1 MEEDLDMSE
10 NREKTIVRTS
20 VVGILTNVLLA
31 AFKAAVG
38 FASSSVA
45 VVMDAVNN
53 LSDALSSVIT
63 IIGTKLASK
72 APDKKHPL
80 GYGRIEYLST
90 MVIGLIVLYAGVT
103 SLIESVKKIVE
114 PVTPDYSATALIII
128 TVAVVAK
135 VLLGL
140 FVKKKGEQVDS
151 DSLVASGR
159 DSLNDSIISFST
171 LVAAGIYL
179 FFNVSLEAWLGA
191 AISIVVIK
199 SGFDILRD
207 TVSDLLGERIDKET
221 AQAVK
226 DTICETE
233 GVLGAY
239 DLVISSYGPNT
250 QIGSVHINV
259 PETLSMSELDALE
272 RKISQDVYAKHK
284 VFLTGISVYCAKTDD
299 SDTAQAEQM
308 VREIVN
314 EYPDV
319 LQLHGFYLD
328 KEAKT
333 MKFDIIVSFDSEDRL
348 GVYNQVVERVQQA
361 FPDYTVH
368 VILDLDISD

>member
-1 MEEDLDMSE
+1 MNE

-20 VVGILTNVLLA
+20 EVGILTNVLLA

-53 LSDALSSVIT
+53 LSDAISSVIT

-72 APDKKHPL
+72 SPDKKHPL

-128 TVAVVAK
+128 AVAVVAK

-140 FVKKKGEQVDS
+140 FMKKRGERVDS

-159 DSLNDSIISFST
+159 DSLNDSIIGFST

-179 FFNVSLEAWLGA
+179 AFNVSLEAWLGA
-191 AISIVVIK
+191 VISFVVIK

-207 TVSDLLGERIDKET
+207 TVSDILGERVAKET
-221 AQAVK
+221 ARAVK
-226 DTICETE
+226 ETICETE

-239 DLVISSYGPNT
+239 DLVITSYGPKT

-259 PETLSMSELDALE
+259 PESMPMKELDALE
-272 RKISQDVYAKHK
+272 RKISQDVYEKHHI
-284 VFLTGISVYCAKTDD
+284 FITGISIYCERTDD
-299 SDTAQAEQM
+299 SDT
-308 VREIVN
+308 VRAKNTVLEIVK

-319 LQLHGFYLD
+319 IQMHGFYID
-328 KEAKT
+328 NEEKT
-333 MKFDIIVSFDSEDRL
+333 LKFDIIVSYDSEDRM
-348 GVYNQVVERVQQA
+348 GVYKQVVEKVQQA
-361 FPDYTVH
+361 FPDYKVH
-368 VILDLDISD
+368 VTLDLDISD